1 VATRRKSV
9 LNKAHPTASDIAERK
24 QDWNTLPESEE
35 RFRALIEN
43 SSDAITV
50 LNADGSLRYE
60 SPSMTRIMGYE
71 PGATIGK
78 TSFELIHPD
87 DMPSVTDSFGQLW
100 KNPGGT
106 VQLDI
111 RVLHRDGSWRTLE
124 VIARNLLDD
133 PVVAGIVVNQR
144 DITQRK
150 QAEETLRESEE
161 KYRTILED
169 IEDGYY
175 EVDVAGNFT
184 FFNDPMCEMIGYSKD
199 EMMGMNNRQYMDKEN
214 AKKVYQAF
222 NRVYATGKHAEEFGW
237 EIIRKDGTKRFIEAS
252 VSLKRNSE
260 GEPIGFRGIVRDIT
274 ERKQMEE
281 ALRKSE
287 MKLKRYLESSPDGI
301 YINNLE
307 GTFLYG
313 NREAER
319 ITGYL
324 RDELIGKS
332 FLEVELL
339 PPEYLSKAAR
349 TLEDNRAGRPTGP
362 LELELIRK
370 DRSRIWV
377 EISTYPIGEGED
389 NVEVIGIARDITERK
404 QMEQAVRDR
413 KEQYLALV
421 ENLSDAVFYFRGGV
435 VVWCNDKVSQIYGHT
450 KDDFFGKDISF
461 FLSDETDRLKF
472 IKEAYAVMK
481 ERGHFSGTTKAKAKD
496 GSLVDIEYSISKI
509 PGKYPAEVVAVARDV
524 TEHKRAEKALEE
536 SEEKFRRLVEEMN
549 DGYCVLQGSRV
560 VFANARGA
568 EMFGYTQEEVIGRT
582 VQELLTPEIVS
593 DLSKVRA
600 KRQRGE
606 AVPQQYETLLVG
618 KEGTTRPVE
627 LGTRVIDYAG
637 KPALSVVLRDI
648 SERKRAEETLLL
660 KEKAI
665 ENSVSAIAMS
675 DMEGRITYLNRA
687 CMRFWGGA
695 NKEELLGKPYW
706 LLLKSDDVVKDIA
719 TAMFKN
725 DAWEGELV
733 AARKNGEEVTIQ
745 VSAGMVRDEHGN
757 PIQTISSFLDITEL
771 RRLEEEKQRMEEQL
785 QITGRLAAVGEL
797 TAGVAHELNNPLAA
811 VQAYAEL
818 LSDKDDLDET
828 TKSDVET
835 IYKEAQR
842 ASRITSNLL
851 SFARRYKPEKGLI
864 SINDVFKKSLELHAY
879 RMKVSNIEIVT
890 DLDPD
895 LPMLMADFHQM
906 QQVFVNIIT
915 NAEQAM
921 TEAHGRGSLHV
932 RTQIAE
938 ETIQITFTD
947 SGPGIPEDNLK
958 RIFDPFF
965 TTKDVGE
972 GTGLGLSIC
981 YGIVQEHGGHLYA
994 RSRPGQGATFVVEIP
1009 VISEDHLIGE
1019 EVDSTHYLQ
1028 STPRHL

>member
-43 SSDAITV
+43 SADAITV

-60 SPSMTRIMGYE
+60 SPSMTRMMGYE
-71 PGATIGK
+71 PGATITK
-78 TSFELIHPD
+78 TSFELVHPD
-87 DMPSVTDSFGQLW
+87 DMPSVTDSFDQLL

-106 VQLDI
+106 VELNI

-150 QAEETLRESEE
+150 QAEEALRESEE

-175 EVDVAGNFT
+175 EVDIVGNFT
-184 FFNDPMCEMIGYSKD
+184 FFNDAMCGIIGYSKD
-199 EMMGMNNRQYMDKEN
+199 EMIGMNNRQYMDKEN

-222 NRVYATGKHAEEFGW
+222 NRVHTTGKHTREFGW

-252 VSLKRNSE
+252 VSLKRNSQ
-260 GEPIGFRGIVRDIT
+260 GEPIGFRGII
-274 ERKQMEE
+274 
-281 ALRKSE
+281 
-287 MKLKRYLESSPDGI
+287 
-301 YINNLE
+301 
-307 GTFLYG
+307 
-313 NREAER
+313 
-319 ITGYL
+319 
-324 RDELIGKS
+324 
-332 FLEVELL
+332 
-339 PPEYLSKAAR
+339 
-349 TLEDNRAGRPTGP
+349 
-362 LELELIRK
+362 
-370 DRSRIWV
+370 
-377 EISTYPIGEGED
+377 
-389 NVEVIGIARDITERK
+389 RDITERK

-413 KEQYLALV
+413 KEEYSALV
-421 ENLSDAVFYFRGGV
+421 ENLSDAVFHFRDGV

-450 KDDFFGKDISF
+450 KDDFLGKDISF
-461 FLSDETDRLKF
+461 FLPDETDRLKF
-472 IKEAYAVMK
+472 IKEVYAVIK
-481 ERGHFSGTTKAKAKD
+481 ERGHFSGTTKAKARD

-549 DGYCVLQGSRV
+549 DGYCVLQGARV

-568 EMFGYTQEEVIGRT
+568 EMFGYAQEEVIDRT

-627 LGTRVIDYAG
+627 LSTRVIDYTG

-648 SERKRAEETLLL
+648 TERKRAEETLLL

-675 DMEGRITYLNRA
+675 DMEGRVTYLNRA

-725 DAWEGELV
+725 DVWEGELV
-733 AARKNGEEVTIQ
+733 AARKNGEEVTVQ
-745 VSAGMVRDEHGN
+745 VSAAMVRDEHGN

-771 RRLEEEKQRMEEQL
+771 RRLGEEKQRMEEQL

-818 LSDKDDLDET
+818 LNERDDLDET

-864 SINDVFKKSLELHAY
+864 SINDVLRKSLELHAY
-879 RMKVSNIEIVT
+879 RMKVNNIEIVA

-932 RTQIAE
+932 KTRIAG
-938 ETIQITFTD
+938 ETIRITFTD
-947 SGPGIPEDNLK
+947 SGPGIPEANLK

-994 RSRPGQGATFVVEIP
+994 RSKPGQGATFVVEIP
-1009 VISEDHLIGE
+1009 VIPEDYLISEE
-1019 EVDSTHYLQ
+1019 ANSTHHLQ